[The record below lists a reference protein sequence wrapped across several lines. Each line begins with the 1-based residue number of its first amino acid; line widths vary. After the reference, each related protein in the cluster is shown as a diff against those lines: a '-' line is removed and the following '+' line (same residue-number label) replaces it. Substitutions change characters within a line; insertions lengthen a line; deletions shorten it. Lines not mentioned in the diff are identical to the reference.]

1 MRNLVVR
8 LCPPTLASG
17 SSGRRPSLFLAALL
31 ALAVSLSVLLAAP
44 WPASGQQSDQEV
56 PAKPTGLTGIVSTE
70 QVSLSWDDPG
80 DSSITGYQVLRRNP
94 AVDAKGV
101 FHTVVDDTG
110 SSGTSYVDTTVA
122 AETRYFYRVLARNA
136 AGLSSRSGLFRADV
150 PSPDP
155 DATRAGATDL
165 GDITSQDTWT
175 FRADSVDGTSD
186 LVDYYS
192 FTLTA
197 PKEVGLGLRRQ
208 DADGDLYL
216 EDGDGT
222 VLYRGEGA
230 GSASESITE
239 TVSSGTY
246 YVRVEAQESGSNE
259 YRLRYRVSAA
269 AQGQQEPDGEEE
281 PTPTPEPNSAAT
293 GLPDITGI
301 VRVEETLTT
310 DSSGISDA
318 NGLTNVVF
326 THQWVRSVDG
336 TDTDISGATSAS
348 YTLGDADLDRA
359 IKVRVSFTDDDGY
372 LETLTSN
379 ATALVVRPLNQ
390 TASGLPAITGTVEEG
405 ATLSADTV
413 GISDGNGLT
422 NAGFAYQWIHSADG
436 TDSDITDAISATY
449 ALTAADAGNA
459 FRVRISF
466 NDDDGYAESVTS
478 AVTASLLIA
487 PEQGDGTTTATD
499 EDDFPADTTTS
510 GAVLVGA
517 SSRGN
522 IECFGDRD
530 WFSMVLEA
538 DHIYQIDQKGLSTE
552 HGSLTNPHLRGIYDS
567 EGVQISDPVDTFGGI
582 GRNSRVTY
590 TPTDGGTYYVSASSE
605 IFPRTNGEGTYELS
619 VLDITNGHP
628 DDFSAG
634 TSTTG
639 TIAVDGKARGNVE
652 FANDRDWFSVTL
664 EADNT
669 YLVELKG
676 RRSDAGTLY
685 DPYLG
690 GIYDVQGDR
699 QRYTTDNNSGIFLE
713 SRLLFTPTATGQY
726 FVEAGGYGAV
736 NEGRY
741 TLELTLTPEDDHK
754 AHTGTDSTVAVG
766 GTVPGEIDFAGDEDW
781 FQVTLE
787 ALQHY
792 RFDQRGSP
800 SGHGRLGDPYFL
812 GLYDST
818 GTFIRGT
825 KDDQGGNVG
834 DNSHIL
840 YDPTEAGTYYVAAGG
855 YSDSQGTYQLQLR
868 NVTEPDDYP
877 ADTSTTGAVSV
888 GSATKGKMEVRFDRD
903 WIGVE
908 LESGK
913 TYRLDLRRH
922 GSFDGAKLPD
932 PYLYGIHDADGV
944 ALSGTADDNGG
955 IGKNSRVLFIPGQD
969 GTYYV
974 EIGDAGEGQGK
985 YQLKV
990 DEHVDDYLAE
1000 TGTTG
1005 TVEVGGMATG
1015 EIEFAGDQDWFS
1027 VELEAGRSYEI
1038 VLMGFDAGGGTL
1050 KDPFLR
1056 GVYDGSGALIP
1067 NTGNNDQDSSSPDSR
1082 STFAPD
1088 GDGTY
1093 YLAAGANGAGL
1104 GTYKLWVADDTGG

>member
-1 MRNLVVR
+1 MSVHTIIGQRSTTTLVVIAAVAVAV
-8 LCPPTLASG
+8 TLLLLRAWPVIG
-17 SSGRRPSLFLAALL
+17 QEPEEGAPSK
-31 ALAVSLSVLLAAP
+31 
-44 WPASGQQSDQEV
+44 PA
-56 PAKPTGLTGIVSTE
+56 GLTGTVSSDA
-70 QVSLSWDDPG
+70 VSLSWDDPG
-80 DSSITGYQVLRRNP
+80 DSSITGYQVLRRSP
-94 AVDAKGV
+94 ATQAKDEFTMV
-101 FHTVVDDTG
+101 EDDTG
-110 SSGTSYVDTTVA
+110 SASASYTDTTVEP
-122 AETRYFYRVLARNA
+122 ETRYFYRVKARNVHGLSERSGYVEATTPEEPVPTPATPARPTVTAITHDSVTISWTDPGDSSITGYQVLRRNRDTDA
-136 AGLSSRSGLFRADV
+136 AGDFTVIEDDTATSDTGYTDSSVRPETPYVYRVKARNVHGLSDWSGFVRADT
-150 PSPDP
+150 P
-155 DATRAGATDL
+155 A
-165 GDITSQDTWT
+165 
-175 FRADSVDGTSD
+175 
-186 LVDYYS
+186 
-192 FTLTA
+192 A
-197 PKEVGLGLRRQ
+197 PE
-208 DADGDLYL
+208 
-216 EDGDGT
+216 
-222 VLYRGEGA
+222 
-230 GSASESITE
+230 
-239 TVSSGTY
+239 
-246 YVRVEAQESGSNE
+246 
-259 YRLRYRVSAA
+259 
-269 AQGQQEPDGEEE
+269 
-281 PTPTPEPNSAAT
+281 NSAAT
-293 GLPDITGI
+293 GQPAITGTA
-301 VRVEETLTT
+301 RVHETLSADTA
-310 DSSGISDA
+310 GIADA
-318 NGLTNVVF
+318 NGLSNVEYAYRWVRTSGAVDADIGDATGATYTLVRGDLGHTIKVRVSFTDDDGYEETLASSATGPVVRPPNASPSGLPAITGTVQVSETLNADTSGITDGNGLTGAVF
-326 THQWVRSVDG
+326 AHQWVRSAGG
-336 TDTDISGATSAS
+336 TDTDISGAAGSTYSL
-348 YTLGDADLDRA
+348 TGDDLGSA

-372 LETLTSN
+372 SETLTSN
-379 ATALVVRPLNQ
+379 ATDPCPV
-390 TASGLPAITGTVEEG
+390 
-405 ATLSADTV
+405 
-413 GISDGNGLT
+413 
-422 NAGFAYQWIHSADG
+422 
-436 TDSDITDAISATY
+436 
-449 ALTAADAGNA
+449 
-459 FRVRISF
+459 
-466 NDDDGYAESVTS
+466 
-478 AVTASLLIA
+478 
-487 PEQGDGTTTATD
+487 D
-499 EDDFPADTTTS
+499 EDDFPANTTTS
-510 GAVLVGA
+510 GTVIVGG
-517 SSRGN
+517 SSRGE
-522 IECFGDRD
+522 IESFGDRD
-530 WFSMVLEA
+530 WFSVVLEA
-538 DHIYQIDQKGLSTE
+538 DHTYRIYQKGLSSG
-552 HGSLTNPHLRGIYDS
+552 HGSLVNPHLRGIYDS

-685 DPYLG
+685 NPYLG
-690 GIYDVQGDR
+690 GIYDAQGDR

-1104 GTYKLWVADDTGG
+1104 GTYKLWVADDTGW